1 MHLATEVEEAP
12 LSIEGFGAQKVSND
26 CKNKAFDFLAYN
38 SQIGDGSLVKSQIFA
53 LFLFCL
59 LMTFQYLQCDLNLVL
74 GTLNT
79 LFET

>member
-38 SQIGDGSLVKSQIFA
+38 SQIGRISSEVPNLCTVS
-53 LFLFCL
+53 FLSFDDISIPS
-59 LMTFQYLQCDLNLVL
+59 M
-74 GTLNT
+74 
-79 LFET
+79 